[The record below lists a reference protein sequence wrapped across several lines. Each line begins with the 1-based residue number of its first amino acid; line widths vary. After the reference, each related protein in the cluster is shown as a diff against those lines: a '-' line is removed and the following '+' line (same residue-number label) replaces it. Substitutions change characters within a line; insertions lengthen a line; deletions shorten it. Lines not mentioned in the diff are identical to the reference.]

1 MDTSVSELANT
12 SSVSKLPRY
21 MAPTIVKIKKDVT
34 KSPGDIV
41 PLEN

>member
-12 SSVSKLPRY
+12 SSQSKLPRY